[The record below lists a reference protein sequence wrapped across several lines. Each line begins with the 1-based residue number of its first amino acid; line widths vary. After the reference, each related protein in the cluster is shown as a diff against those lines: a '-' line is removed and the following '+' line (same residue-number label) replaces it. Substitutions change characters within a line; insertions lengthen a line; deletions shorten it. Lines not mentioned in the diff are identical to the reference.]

1 MSPVAEH
8 DFGSA
13 LEVYL
18 KPTTM
23 DDYMFK
29 SHVQSCKN
37 VVENTSYLEI
47 LNYSVCP
54 TPSEI

>member
-1 MSPVAEH
+1 MSPVAER
-8 DFGSA
+8 DFGSG
-13 LEVYL
+13 LEACL

-29 SHVQSCKN
+29 AHVQSCKN

-47 LNYSVCP
+47 FNYSVGAP
-54 TPSEI
+54 RPI